1 MKFADHM
8 DDIFDDLKDL
18 TEIQRHSIKERYRF
32 LMDEYRYRC
41 RLYAVLFYMFRI
53 TMTVGSLAVPALL
66 SIQNGNTAPAY
77 LYWVTWAISLA
88 VTTSNGVMT
97 LFKLDKRFFSLHATA
112 ERLRS
117 ETWQFIQLAGRYS
130 GHHGTHRPSHAN
142 QFVYYCSQLEKI
154 NMARVDEEY
163 VKAGDDSTKP
173 PSAAKPADPSAK
185 PSGDLMVPS
194 PADQSNLNTPVRDSI
209 TLVEDDDGQPQSSQA
224 SKISQKNTKT
234 LPLNIKQDTPT
245 SKKSL
250 GPGALSTPP
259 VTATLSKKSTGDEQ
273 TKKSVTAV
281 TSTSEGDEQGTS
293 EGDTA
298 DQVQV
303 PGPSEPAVS
312 TTSSTRITILPESS

>member
-1 MKFADHM
+1 
-8 DDIFDDLKDL
+8 
-18 TEIQRHSIKERYRF
+18 
-32 LMDEYRYRC
+32 
-41 RLYAVLFYMFRI
+41 
-53 TMTVGSLAVPALL
+53 MTVGSLAVPALL